1 MLAFL
6 PLASIPSLYRF
17 DYNSTPLLQSSQ
29 VLPAK
34 SFSKPGLSL
43 MPTFPPSGLLCSSSR
58 LSPLFFFLSLY
69 TFSLF
74 PSKDHFPMA
83 HPSTREHNHDLEYI
97 GIMKVNIDQSSYER
111 IASRHREQ
119 DEVAFKNKETVEACL
134 SKIVGRGGIGG
145 YEREVLRA
153 WAQELLELLSR
164 PYTDS
169 GYNFY
174 VSGAKW
180 MIERVEEFQRRLM
193 WQMVRLLLCYLMER
207 SH

>member
-1 MLAFL
+1 
-6 PLASIPSLYRF
+6 
-17 DYNSTPLLQSSQ
+17 
-29 VLPAK
+29 
-34 SFSKPGLSL
+34 
-43 MPTFPPSGLLCSSSR
+43 
-58 LSPLFFFLSLY
+58 
-69 TFSLF
+69 
-74 PSKDHFPMA
+74 MA